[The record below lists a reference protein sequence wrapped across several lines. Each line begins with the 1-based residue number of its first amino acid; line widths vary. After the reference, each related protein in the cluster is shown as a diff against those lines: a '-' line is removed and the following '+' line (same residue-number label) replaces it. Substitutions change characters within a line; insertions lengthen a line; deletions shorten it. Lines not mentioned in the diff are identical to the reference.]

1 MPLLSAAFKC
11 SRNLVWESCSSF
23 FSDCIT
29 FIYYIEDSLQVQ
41 RSFWIANYPKLNT
54 KSLSERNQFDSFPGL
69 LFDMPRLFSCNGFS
83 LNFFPSQLFFIQRF
97 PFGFLL
103 FIIAQT
109 IIFRILVWER
119 RCMGQVKMMKHLQY
133 GFQKDFYSMCVLSA
147 CIFTA
152 YSQSINCRSF
162 PLQSFARF
170 DLLEKII
177 LK

>member
-83 LNFFPSQLFFIQRF
+83 LNFSPSQLFFIQRF

-103 FIIAQT
+103 FII
-109 IIFRILVWER
+109 IFRILVWER
-119 RCMGQVKMMKHLQY
+119 RLYGSSENDETLAIWISKGFLFYVRPFCMH
-133 GFQKDFYSMCVLSA
+133 FYSILTIHKLS
-147 CIFTA
+147 
-152 YSQSINCRSF
+152 
-162 PLQSFARF
+162 
-170 DLLEKII
+170 
-177 LK
+177 

>member
-83 LNFFPSQLFFIQRF
+83 LNFSPSQLFFIQRF

-103 FIIAQT
+103 FII
-109 IIFRILVWER
+109 IFSGKGVVWVKWKWWNTCNMDFKRIFIL
-119 RCMGQVKMMKHLQY
+119 CASFLHAFLQH
-133 GFQKDFYSMCVLSA
+133 
-147 CIFTA
+147 TH
-152 YSQSINCRSF
+152 N
-162 PLQSFARF
+162 P
-170 DLLEKII
+170 
-177 LK
+177 